1 MTDNELE
8 ELFPQFACI
17 ADGSLRQ
24 KAQRA
29 MRLAAQRGG
38 WDWESIL
45 KCPVTLNWTEC
56 PVTWVEHV
64 RDVTDAC
71 IQAFA
76 QQEKYFRQNHV
87 PVSRDLVV
95 AGALLHDIG
104 KLTEFAHVDNQ
115 VCHSRNYQLLRHPLS
130 GAVIAHE
137 AGLPDELVHLIAVH
151 SFEGKSPIKPWSP
164 ILSES
169 WICSC
174 LKTRSGGCKKL
185 NPDCNIIPAERI
197 IKWPCFIPGM
207 KKCPGM
213 PFYAQN

>member
-8 ELFPQFACI
+8 ELFPQCACI

-137 AGLPDELVHLIAVH
+137 AGLPCVGLTMGHTCEPQELVDA
-151 SFEGKSPIKPWSP
+151 
-164 ILSES
+164 
-169 WICSC
+169 
-174 LKTRSGGCKKL
+174 GCCVL
-185 NPDCNIIPAERI
+185 CDTIDDLRRVLL
-197 IKWPCFIPGM
+197 G
-207 KKCPGM
+207 
-213 PFYAQN
+213 

>member
-95 AGALLHDIG
+95 AGALLHDILG
-104 KLTEFAHVDNQ
+104 N
-115 VCHSRNYQLLRHPLS
+115 
-130 GAVIAHE
+130 
-137 AGLPDELVHLIAVH
+137 
-151 SFEGKSPIKPWSP
+151 
-164 ILSES
+164 
-169 WICSC
+169 
-174 LKTRSGGCKKL
+174 
-185 NPDCNIIPAERI
+185 
-197 IKWPCFIPGM
+197 
-207 KKCPGM
+207 
-213 PFYAQN
+213 

>member
-76 QQEKYFRQNHV
+76 QQENISGKTMCR
-87 PVSRDLVV
+87 L
-95 AGALLHDIG
+95 AGIWWWQG
-104 KLTEFAHVDNQ
+104 R
-115 VCHSRNYQLLRHPLS
+115 CCM
-130 GAVIAHE
+130 
-137 AGLPDELVHLIAVH
+137 
-151 SFEGKSPIKPWSP
+151 
-164 ILSES
+164 IL
-169 WICSC
+169 
-174 LKTRSGGCKKL
+174 G
-185 NPDCNIIPAERI
+185 N
-197 IKWPCFIPGM
+197 
-207 KKCPGM
+207 
-213 PFYAQN
+213 